1 MVRLATYNCNSIGRN
16 AEIAKSILKE
26 VDILFLQELLLCK
39 SDLHIL
45 QELDKNFDNV
55 AYVMDRESEGII
67 EGRPSRGVA
76 ILWRKSLF
84 PNVKPL
90 IIDDS
95 CIGIFLLNGNS
106 NLFLLNVYMPCD
118 LQTFDALD
126 SYRNVLAKIKVIV
139 NEQSYT
145 DIIIGGDF
153 NADPGKGRFW
163 KELEDFTRSLSLTVL
178 DSSLPQETF
187 T

>member
-1 MVRLATYNCNSIGRN
+1 MVRLATYNCNSIRCN
-16 AEIAKSILKE
+16 FEIAKSILKE
-26 VDILFLQELLLCK
+26 VDVLFLQELLLCK

-45 QELDKNFDNV
+45 QELSEDFDNV
-55 AYVMDRESEGII
+55 AYVLDRESEGII

-76 ILWRKSLF
+76 ILWRKGMSA
-84 PNVKPL
+84 NVKPL
-90 IIDDS
+90 FIDDS
-95 CIGIFLLNGNS
+95 CIGIFLLSGS
-106 NLFLLNVYMPCD
+106 SKLFLLNVYMPCD

-126 SYRNVLAKIKVIV
+126 SYRNMLAKIKVIV